1 MYCIWQII
9 LIVCSTILT
18 IPVRTG
24 VFYSAATDITVS
36 KYGHIT
42 LPVLKLSAL
51 LFPVPITSR
60 LRLTFV
66 QMCSVGQLKH
76 WRTVFGNGEII
87 PSHFI
92 KMFRTMFWFLI
103 CMEAVAYSQ
112 ISYSEMGP
120 WSVFSFFGSLLK
132 STYVEVIMS
141 HYALWVIPLSKFC
154 LQHWLFICFGAT
166 ALSCF
171 IYYFW
176 GNVHQQS
183 VDVWGQFDTTK
194 HNTSA
199 IRTIIFITD
208 LSASFFN

>member
-112 ISYSEMGP
+112 IFYSEMGP
-120 WSVFSFFGSLLK
+120 WSVFFFWLLVEINICGSHHVTLCIVGYSFKQSLQSSVN
-132 STYVEVIMS
+132 STDFS
-141 HYALWVIPLSKFC
+141 
-154 LQHWLFICFGAT
+154 
-166 ALSCF
+166 
-171 IYYFW
+171 
-176 GNVHQQS
+176 S
-183 VDVWGQFDTTK
+183 VLVPQ
-194 HNTSA
+194 
-199 IRTIIFITD
+199 
-208 LSASFFN
+208 L

>member
-141 HYALWVIPLSKFC
+141 HYALSVIPLSKVC
-154 LQHWLFICFGAT
+154 KVLST
-166 ALSCF
+166 ALTF
-171 IYYFW
+171 HLFW
-176 GNVHQQS
+176 CHSFKLLHLLFLGKRPPTKCWCVRS
-183 VDVWGQFDTTK
+183 VW
-194 HNTSA
+194 HY
-199 IRTIIFITD
+199 
-208 LSASFFN
+208 